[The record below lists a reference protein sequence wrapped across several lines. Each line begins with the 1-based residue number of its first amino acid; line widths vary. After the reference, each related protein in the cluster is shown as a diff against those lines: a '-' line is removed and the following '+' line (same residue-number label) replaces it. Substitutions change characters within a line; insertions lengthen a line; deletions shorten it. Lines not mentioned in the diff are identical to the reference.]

1 MTIKI
6 AASAIVD
13 DLVLSGSFGADQ
25 VSACDYGVLDTAGG
39 CAVIIRPGNSTVEII
54 GYGGVE
60 LNTWG
65 FTVQGFVK
73 FEGDPVEFLGAIY
86 DMHDALREAINTGTC
101 ANTDL
106 MTTKVNGFQHNADVS
121 FESLGGLDFGLVT
134 ATVTTREDP

>member
-13 DLVLSGSFGADQ
+13 DLVLSGSFGAGQ
-25 VSACDYGVLDTAGG
+25 VSACDYGILDTGGG
-39 CAVIIRPGNSTVEII
+39 CAVIVRPSNSTVEII

-65 FTVQGFVK
+65 FTVKGYIK
-73 FEGDPVEFLGAIY
+73 FEGDPAEFLGRVF

-106 MTTKVNGFQHNADVS
+106 MTTKVQSFQHNADVS
-121 FESLGGLDFGLVT
+121 FESPGGLDFSLVT
-134 ATVTTREDP
+134 AMVTTREDP